1 MDTAQLDKSLVDLW
15 PLGPVSSYS
24 INTETYIDGERI
36 AITVIGYFIW
46 FYYRG
51 IAAVNGI
58 TVNYLK

>member
-36 AITVIGYFIW
+36 AITVDILYGVTIEESPLFM
-46 FYYRG
+46 
-51 IAAVNGI
+51 AS
-58 TVNYLK
+58 L